1 MKKWIYLQ
9 IVFLVIALIG
19 FIAYLVTQK
28 PGFMLMG
35 GCGLLANSIIS
46 IIAQSKKKWYN
57 ITIKSCLFCLITL
70 NNISVIPRC
79 GGELL

>member
-46 IIAQSKKKWYN
+46 IIAQSKKK
-57 ITIKSCLFCLITL
+57 
-70 NNISVIPRC
+70 
-79 GGELL
+79 